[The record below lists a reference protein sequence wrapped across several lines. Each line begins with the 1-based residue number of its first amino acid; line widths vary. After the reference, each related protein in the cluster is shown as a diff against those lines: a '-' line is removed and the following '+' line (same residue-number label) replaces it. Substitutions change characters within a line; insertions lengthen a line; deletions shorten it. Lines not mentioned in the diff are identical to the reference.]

1 LPETTY
7 SGSDVATRIDAAVR
21 AFVRWRQTAVAE
33 RTEKLAALGELVAAR
48 TPLLARLI
56 TSEVSKT
63 LRGSTAELT
72 KAAEYCSWLAE
83 HGQRILAPREVAG
96 GASIRYEPL
105 GVVAGIMPWNF
116 PFWQVFRFAAPALL
130 TGNTVVVKHSPLV
143 PRCADAIEE
152 LFRAAGFDDGAMSC
166 CAASAAEA
174 QRLIAHTSVR
184 AVHFTGGS
192 EAGRAVASA
201 AGAHLKKCVLELGG
215 SDAFIVT
222 PSADLNVAVAAA
234 VTSRIRAGGQACTA
248 AKRFIVHRAVADD
261 FESRLV
267 RAMESLVIGD
277 PLDPRTD
284 VAPLVTEAFAER
296 IERQVRESVA
306 AGAAILSGGVRI
318 APRLYAPTVV
328 STSTTKIPLM
338 QEETFGPVA
347 PVLRVSSLA
356 DAIAAANDTPF
367 GLSAS
372 VWTSDEH
379 ETSAFVRDLEVGQLF
394 INTITSSRF
403 DLPFGGTKHSGFGR
417 ELGEEGVLEF
427 VNVKAVQRIS
437 SR

>member
-1 LPETTY
+1 LPETAY
-7 SGSDVATRIDAAVR
+7 SASDVVARVDAAAR
-21 AFVRWRQTAVAE
+21 AFVRWRQTTLAE
-33 RTEKLAALGELVAAR
+33 RSHRLARLGELVRAR

-63 LRGSTAELT
+63 LRGSIAELT
-72 KAAEYCSWLAE
+72 KSADYCVWLGE
-83 HGQRILAPREVAG
+83 HGPRILAPREVAG

-130 TGNTVVVKHSPLV
+130 AGNTVVVKHSPLV

-152 LFRAAGFDDGAMSC
+152 LFRDAGFGEGVLSC
-166 CAASAAEA
+166 CAASAQDA
-174 QRLIAHTSVR
+174 QQLIAHAGVR
-184 AVHFTGGS
+184 AVHFTGGG

-215 SDAFIVT
+215 SDAFVVM
-222 PSADLNVAVAAA
+222 PSADLDVAVAAA

-248 AKRFIVHRAVADD
+248 AKRFIVHRRVAGE

-284 VAPLVTEAFAER
+284 VAPLVTEAFADQV
-296 IERQVRESVA
+296 ERQVRDSVA
-306 AGAAILSGGVRI
+306 AGATILCGGVRL

-328 STSTTKIPLM
+328 ATSTTRIALM

-347 PVLRVSSLA
+347 PVLRVDSLA
-356 DAIAAANDTPF
+356 GAIAAANDTQF

-379 ETSAFVRDLEVGQLF
+379 ETSAFVRDLEVGQVF
-394 INTITSSRF
+394 INAVTSSRF
-403 DLPFGGTKHSGFGR
+403 DLPFGGTKNSGFGR
-417 ELGEEGVLEF
+417 ELGDEGVLEF
-427 VNVKAVQRIS
+427 LNVKAVQRIS